1 MSIAEYQRIKFV
13 SGPFEGLTGKAL
25 SAVTDSENW
34 YVEVNIAGRPVVQ
47 EVPESDI
54 APL

>member
-25 SAVTDSENW
+25 SAVADTENW
-34 YVEVNIAGRPVVQ
+34 YVEVNLGGRPVIQ